1 METTRIVFSG
11 SGGQG
16 VITAAIV
23 LAEAAA
29 LHQGLNAVQTQS
41 YGPEARG
48 GATRADVVLSQ
59 EPIRYPKVIHPN
71 LLVALTQEA
80 YNKFAAIIR
89 PGGLLLVDSRFVRTA
104 GRVDARQVSL
114 PMYER
119 VLKEIEKPVVFNIC
133 MLGAL
138 LRLSG
143 ILAPDAILETL
154 RGRVPAEFLKMN
166 QQALELGMRLA
177 DETTANV

>member
-1 METTRIVFSG
+1 METIRIVFSG

-48 GATRADVVLSQ
+48 GATRADVVLSE
-59 EPIRYPKVIHPN
+59 EPIRYPKVLHPN

-80 YNKFAAIIR
+80 YGKFASIIR
-89 PGGLLLVDSRFVRTA
+89 PGGFLLVDSRFVSTA
-104 GRVDARQVSL
+104 RQVDARQVSL

-119 VLKEIEKPVVFNIC
+119 VMAELGKPVVFNIC

-138 LRLSG
+138 LGLTS
-143 ILAPDAILETL
+143 ILQPETIMQAL
-154 RGRVPAEFLKMN
+154 RRRVPAEFLEMN

-177 DETTANV
+177 GEAA

>member
-1 METTRIVFSG
+1 M
-11 SGGQG
+11 
-16 VITAAIV
+16 ITAAIV

-48 GATRADVVLSQ
+48 GATRADVVISQ

-80 YNKFAAIIR
+80 YSKFASIIR
-89 PGGLLLVDSRFVRTA
+89 PGGFLLVDSRFVRTA
-104 GRVDARQVSL
+104 RRVDARQVAL

-119 VLKEIEKPVVFNIC
+119 VLAEIKKTVVFNIC

-138 LRLSG
+138 LRLTGVLQSE
-143 ILAPDAILETL
+143 AIMQALRRRLPAGLLEI
-154 RGRVPAEFLKMN
+154 N

-177 DETTANV
+177 DEASKIV